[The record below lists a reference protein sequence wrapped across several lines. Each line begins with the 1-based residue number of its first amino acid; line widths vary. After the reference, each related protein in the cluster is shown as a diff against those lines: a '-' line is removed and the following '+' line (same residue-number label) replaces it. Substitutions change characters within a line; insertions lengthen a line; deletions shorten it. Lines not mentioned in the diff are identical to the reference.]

1 MFFSNNF
8 LYPLFELGKLPY
20 LPVHHGARYLLNL
33 LSDPNFI
40 GHHSPLHKDYQAF
53 VTILERLTHEYD
65 DHCFHLD
72 NIMVGDAPLKVTRHK
87 VLTKPFCNL
96 LHIKTNIRKK
106 LPKLLVVPPLA
117 GHHASLL
124 SDTIKV
130 LLPNFDVYV
139 TDWSDASL
147 VPLSDGYFNL
157 GDYVQYIIDF
167 INHIEGP
174 LNILAVCQPAVAV
187 IAATAILAEDNSP
200 HVPKS
205 VTLMAGPIDVRES
218 PTPVNKFANSY
229 DLKWFANNMIVRVP
243 ANYPGFMRKVYP
255 GFLQLMAFMSI
266 HLQDHASSHL
276 KMYQAIQRGDMEEY
290 NKRKRFYNNYLS
302 VLDLTE
308 EFYLQ
313 TIEEIFHK
321 HSLPRGILYLNDR
334 RINLEAIKDTAL
346 FCVEGGHDDITG
358 IGQTKAALH
367 LCKNVPDDKKAYHLQ
382 EGVGHYG
389 VFSGR
394 RFKTIIEPA
403 IKDFVY
409 KHNSK

>member
-8 LYPLFELGKLPY
+8 LYSFFELSKLPY
-20 LPVHHGARYLLNL
+20 LPVHHGARYILNL

-40 GHHSPLHKDYQAF
+40 GHHSSLRKDSQAF
-53 VTILERLTHEYD
+53 FTILERLSHEYD

-72 NIMVGDAPLKVTRHK
+72 NIIVGDAPLKVTRHK

-139 TDWSDASL
+139 TDWFDASL
-147 VPLSDGYFNL
+147 VPLSDGYFSL

-174 LNILAVCQPAVAV
+174 LNILGVCQPAVPV

-229 DLKWFANNMIVRVP
+229 DLKWFADNMIVRVP

-276 KMYQAIQRGDMEEY
+276 KMYQAVLRGDMEEF
-290 NKRKRFYNNYLS
+290 NKRKRFYNNYFS

-313 TIEEIFHK
+313 TVEEIFHK
-321 HSLPRGILYLNDR
+321 HSLPKGILHLNDR

-346 FCVEGGHDDITG
+346 FCVEGEEDDITG
-358 IGQTKAALH
+358 IGQTRAALH
-367 LCKNVPDDKKAYHLQ
+367 LCKNLPDDKKAYHLQ

-394 RFKTIIEPA
+394 RFKTIIAPA
-403 IKDFVY
+403 IKEFVY